1 MKEYLYKKKYSLLNT
16 GSIHLTNPE
25 NMLKYIDLKVNELV
39 NDDDKGTRLG
49 IKLRILNEFYEILKY
64 DLENSEIPI
73 PFGYF
78 ENPKEEKEFQNN
90 KIKADTVVYYLSN
103 ICLNYHTKLIGSNL
117 INRIPIVSNSYKVKK
132 QYLQV
137 KHM

>member
-90 KIKADTVVYYLSN
+90 KIKADTVVYYL
-103 ICLNYHTKLIGSNL
+103 
-117 INRIPIVSNSYKVKK
+117 
-132 QYLQV
+132 
-137 KHM
+137 